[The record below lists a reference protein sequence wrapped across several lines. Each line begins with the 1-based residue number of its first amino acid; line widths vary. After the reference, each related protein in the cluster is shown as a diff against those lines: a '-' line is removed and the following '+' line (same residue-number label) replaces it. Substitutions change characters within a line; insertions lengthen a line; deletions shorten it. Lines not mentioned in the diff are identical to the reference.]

1 MQKDFNNTKI
11 EAMVTQSV
19 WRSKA
24 ASILNAIIL
33 ITLAS
38 VAKQILDY
46 ISSLN
51 DVGTFLDILDGQSA
65 SFAPDQ
71 WDIMGYFATLLIV
84 IGYFMYLSSLRAF
97 SVLQIGEAQVGVLK
111 IRSGIAWSL
120 VAVFVDYIP
129 LIGGIFSFIFNIV
142 AFFVMLGGY
151 GRLRSS
157 SNFPLKARS
166 GAATL
171 YSSMIVGLIGTL
183 LGLIPIMGAIFGGI
197 FSLIAFIMLLCGW
210 VTIKNTVLQPTD
222 AVVLGQP
229 SEGNAPKQVTVP
241 AATAQA
247 AVDPGLRT
255 KLTAK
260 SDADLNYILENPEEY
275 NASFVQ
281 AARQEKDNRE
291 TYRQAESARA
301 KMAEKSDDELVR
313 ILANREEYNDIF
325 ISAAK
330 EEQKTRRARKDAEE
344 KLRMEEKARAEAELK
359 YTPGN
364 TVQPTEEATP
374 VTAPTAPASPSAPSI
389 QKAETPAPA
398 NPPASATVVPPAPR
412 KSSAGLI
419 AGIIIAVLLVGGICS
434 YIFWYR
440 PYAKDRDALRTYVYA
455 TNLFLRSSKLAGVE
469 YNIITK
475 IPYGSELI
483 TYQKDSE
490 WADIKFNGMKGYVAS
505 PFVLEKS
512 DFDLLNNV
520 WGNTD
525 ARECIISTKC
535 RNAILDFLKR
545 NQLQS
550 GSHGWQIFTKG
561 KDEKP
566 NAVYYPRLYDKNSKY
581 TDFAFLIRD
590 NISGGRKLVIYSFG
604 DESELPVLRASIT
617 GIPAEGYLEYM
628 GTNRYGKI
636 IVNFSGGQNFVLNK

>member
-1 MQKDFNNTKI
+1 MESNT
-11 EAMVTQSV
+11 TST
-19 WRSKA
+19 SKF
-24 ASILNAIIL
+24 SILQGICGGLILIAYFLPWVQISYMGFGTSLSFFEGINQISKLTSSVSDISMYMGYNSIQNYAYILFLIPLLSFVNALIQWTGKYPRVAFYINIIPLAII
-33 ITLAS
+33 
-38 VAKQILDY
+38 
-46 ISSLN
+46 
-51 DVGTFLDILDGQSA
+51 
-65 SFAPDQ
+65 
-71 WDIMGYFATLLIV
+71 
-84 IGYFMYLSSLRAF
+84 
-97 SVLQIGEAQVGVLK
+97 
-111 IRSGIAWSL
+111 
-120 VAVFVDYIP
+120 IP
-129 LIGGIFSFIFNIV
+129 LIVMATKNGVNFANVAGIGIYITLLAAIVSAIDSWTTIGNHYYSKYKSYVIVLSIIVLASLPLSILTAILGVWGFIFVMFSAILSIIALIHFPFIIYCWIVILMTRDTQKRDLANQVHNPSVQSQEPTKTANNSGIQCPQCHKEVAADWTVCPYCGYNIQ
-142 AFFVMLGGY
+142 
-151 GRLRSS
+151 
-157 SNFPLKARS
+157 KAR
-166 GAATL
+166 
-171 YSSMIVGLIGTL
+171 
-183 LGLIPIMGAIFGGI
+183 
-197 FSLIAFIMLLCGW
+197 
-210 VTIKNTVLQPTD
+210 
-222 AVVLGQP
+222 
-229 SEGNAPKQVTVP
+229 
-241 AATAQA
+241 
-247 AVDPGLRT
+247 
-255 KLTAK
+255 
-260 SDADLNYILENPEEY
+260 EEEE
-275 NASFVQ
+275 
-281 AARQEKDNRE
+281 ARIE
-291 TYRQAESARA
+291 
-301 KMAEKSDDELVR
+301 
-313 ILANREEYNDIF
+313 
-325 ISAAK
+325 
-330 EEQKTRRARKDAEE
+330 RAREEE

-364 TVQPTEEATP
+364 TGQPTEEATP
-374 VTAPTAPASPSAPSI
+374 VTAPTAPTSPAAPSI
-389 QKAETPAPA
+389 QKTETPAPA

-419 AGIIIAVLLVGGICS
+419 AGIIIAILLVGGICS

-566 NAVYYPRLYDKNSKY
+566 NSVYYPRLYNKNSKY

-604 DESELPVLRASIT
+604 DESELPILRASIT